1 MGLENELKLNNFED
15 LMSQSEKFL
24 KEKNIKQAEL
34 NFNKAK
40 QIFPSRQEIKI
51 FQKNREFKK
60 S

>member
-40 QIFPSRQEIKI
+40 TNFSIKAGNKDI
-51 FQKNREFKK
+51 PKK
-60 S
+60 